1 MMSEQEKSLTKK
13 KNGSAAAAMIAS
25 MIAILSL
32 GIANLITVM
41 SKDAK
46 LIIHEIGKVWI
57 PGAEAIGPY
66 SGKETVML
74 LGWGLSW
81 IILYYTLR
89 NHDVRLSIYTII
101 FIIGVGI
108 ATLFVWNPFVDLIT

>member
-1 MMSEQEKSLTKK
+1 MSRQENSPTMK

-32 GIANLITVM
+32 GIVNLIAIM
-41 SKDAK
+41 SNDAK
-46 LIIHEIGKVWI
+46 LIIHEIGKAWI

-66 SGKETVML
+66 SGKETIML
-74 LGWGLSW
+74 LGWGISW
-81 IILYYTLR
+81 IILYFALR
-89 NHDVRLSIYTII
+89 NRDVRLSRYTII

-108 ATLFVWNPFVDLIT
+108 ATLFVWNPFVELIT